1 MDLLDK
7 LLKDIPAVAEADA
20 AIGIVRKRVADRPLP
35 QNAFAARQ
43 GLVNV
48 VLNAINAETGRL
60 VAMETA
66 ADRSDLLALQ
76 DARYNYL
83 LSKIWPQVE
92 FGDLPSVEMARK
104 LIGDLTKLHHL
115 DAVDTATQ
123 TTQVLVIGGAEAEY
137 VDALKKMVEG

>member
-1 MDLLDK
+1 MQLAGRSLGEIATE
-7 LLKDIPAVAEADA
+7 LGYNSPAA
-20 AIGIVRKRVADRPLP
+20 
-35 QNAFAARQ
+35 
-43 GLVNV
+43 